1 MKEIVLLII
10 IGAISGCAS
19 VDKQVFK
26 ARQIFDKYPNEA
38 AKYCGDTFPVAD
50 STVSVKVD
58 TGKSKTI
65 DYTPALINLETM
77 LDSAKK
83 ILDEKQGNLTSA
95 NSQLSFT
102 NTQLEKAHTLISNLT
117 IQIAGLRS
125 SYKPCGVDTIKSTY
139 TKIRSN
145 TAKIMALTA
154 EIVAQDQE
162 KEKFQNTL
170 QVEEAESAHRL
181 YLLIGLC
188 LLIAAY
194 LGVKIYGLFSGGGIV
209 GIAKKLI

>member
-1 MKEIVLLII
+1 MKKIISLIM
-10 IGAISGCAS
+10 IGAISGCVS
-19 VDKQVFK
+19 VEKQVFK

-117 IQIAGLRS
+117 IQIACLRS

-170 QVEEAESAHRL
+170 EVEEAESAHRL

-194 LGVKIYGLFSGGGIV
+194 LGMKVFGLFSGGGIV